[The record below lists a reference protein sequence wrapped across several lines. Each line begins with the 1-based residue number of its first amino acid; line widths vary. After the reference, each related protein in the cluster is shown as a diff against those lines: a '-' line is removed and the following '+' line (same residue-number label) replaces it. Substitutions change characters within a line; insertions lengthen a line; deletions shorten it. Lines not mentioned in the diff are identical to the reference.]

1 MSSTYTQ
8 HQTISL
14 AHDHNTTSN
23 YVESINSRIE
33 DQENHWMFS
42 GSAPDA
48 GGEGNDRKPSRPP
61 APTSENSLGHYETS
75 SRDDLNSRPNMGA
88 RMKSAEQLP
97 PLSSIFQDSGSR
109 ISLAPF
115 SCGSNSVSNFTP
127 HSSQNIQ
134 QPPTARSQQQQ
145 QWEEP
150 SYSRPVPQLSQKYPY
165 SRPPRSSTT
174 SDIPPPPPRSHYD
187 QSKPSSPGYFDPARQ
202 ETKREREYISS
213 APWPSRA
220 EQSYR
225 DQYHSAATSPY
236 DHPSVAREPVQ
247 HRSHMLQSISSVHNA
262 NSGRQHG
269 EMTMLQSSGRHDQK
283 SGSQKSCK
291 STGSKANP
299 NLGPKIWTGTHFLP
313 RFVGEKEV
321 PGEGMCYFYDDGTY
335 CKTIIDD
342 EPVTPHWGVTKAGK
356 PRKRLAIACITCRE
370 KKIKCDP
377 DYPRCVQCE
386 KFGRVCKF
394 KNASVLRPLYSQ

>member
-1 MSSTYTQ
+1 MSPTYTQ

-14 AHDHNTTSN
+14 ARDHNITSS
-23 YVESINSRIE
+23 YLKPVCSRIE

-42 GSAPDA
+42 GPAPDA
-48 GGEGNDRKPSRPP
+48 GGEGNGWKSFQAAAPP
-61 APTSENSLGHYETS
+61 SENSLGQYPTRG
-75 SRDDLNSRPNMGA
+75 RDDLNSRPGLGP

-97 PLSSIFQDSGSR
+97 PLSSIFHDPGSR
-109 ISLAPF
+109 ISLP
-115 SCGSNSVSNFTP
+115 SLSRGSNAVPSFTP
-127 HSSQNIQ
+127 HSPRNAQ
-134 QPPTARSQQQQ
+134 QPSTARSQQQQ
-145 QWEEP
+145 WEELP
-150 SYSRPVPQLSQKYPY
+150 YSRPVSQPSQQYAY
-165 SRPPRSSTT
+165 SRPPHSSTT
-174 SDIPPPPPRSHYD
+174 SELPPPPPRPQYD

-202 ETKREREYISS
+202 ETKREREYTSS
-213 APWPSRA
+213 GPWPPRS

-225 DQYHSAATSPY
+225 DQYHSAATSPFN
-236 DHPSVAREPVQ
+236 HPSVAREPVQ
-247 HRSHMLQSISSVHNA
+247 HRSHMLQSISSSHDV

-269 EMTMLQSSGRHDQK
+269 EMTMLPSSGRHDQH
-283 SGSQKSCK
+283 SASQKSGK

-335 CKTIIDD
+335 CKTVIDD

-394 KNASVLRPLYSQ
+394 KNA